1 MVLYVFNMFFTCYV
15 CIRFFMCL
23 ICLYKCL
30 FMLLSFFISPF
41 FNILI
46 LFLQS
51 LLMMIVEVVR
61 NTRAIGGLLQ
71 RDCSSQEFCGELSNL
86 EI

>member
-1 MVLYVFNMFFTCYV
+1 MM
-15 CIRFFMCL
+15 
-23 ICLYKCL
+23 
-30 FMLLSFFISPF
+30 
-41 FNILI
+41 
-46 LFLQS
+46 
-51 LLMMIVEVVR
+51 MMIVEVVR